1 MKDNNSTAT
10 DWFDESNRY
19 SKTQRIVV
27 KLGTK
32 MVTKGPYTLD
42 MEAIQKLVDDVRD
55 IRNKENKQIVI
66 VSSGAIAAGMGRMG
80 IHTRPKSI
88 PRLQALAAIGQN
100 LLIDAYDKAFRV
112 RGIPIA
118 QVLLTSDDI
127 HDRKRY
133 VNVQNALSELLLMNI
148 VPIINEN
155 DSVGTEEVKV
165 GDNDMLSAY
174 VASLVNADLLILL
187 TDVDGLYDRDPGQGK
202 GNVIPLIREITPEIE
217 KLCSGSGDRAAV
229 GGMRTKIEAA
239 KHVLSA
245 GGMMLIAHGRKNRL
259 YDLVGTM
266 KSGTLFCP
274 ETSGLNARRH
284 WIKMTARVRG
294 QIFVDEGAVNA
305 IFKKNASLL
314 PKGITGVE
322 GTFEIGDV
330 VAVIGPDNKEIARG
344 VVLYDNREIQ
354 KIMGHHSNE
363 IDKILG
369 YDNGS
374 TVIHRNGLVSS

>member
-1 MKDNNSTAT
+1 MTDNNSTAT
-10 DWFDESNRY
+10 DRFDESNRY

-42 MEAIQKLVDDVRD
+42 MDAIQKLVDDVRD

-66 VSSGAIAAGMGRMG
+66 VSSGAIAAGMGRMK

-100 LLIDAYDKAFRV
+100 LLIDAYDKAFRA

-187 TDVDGLYDRDPGQGK
+187 TDVDGLYDRDPSTGT
-202 GNVIPLIREITPEIE
+202 GNIIDIVREITPGIE
-217 KLCSGSGDRAAV
+217 QLGGAPGDEVAV

-239 KHVLSA
+239 KHVLST
-245 GGMMLIAHGRKNRL
+245 GCMMLIANGRENRF
-259 YDLVGTM
+259 YNLVDTP
-266 KSGTLFCP
+266 KGTLFLP
-274 ETSGLNARRH
+274 KTNRLSARRH
-284 WIKMTARVRG
+284 WIKMTARVQG

-322 GTFEIGDV
+322 GTFEMGDV
-330 VAVIGPDNKEIARG
+330 VAVMGPDNKEIARG
-344 VVLYDNREIQ
+344 VVLYDNHEIQ

-374 TVIHRNGLVSS
+374 TVIHRNDLVSS